1 MSQTR
6 SYPIPCP
13 QCGAQGAA
21 ELHESVNVAEHPEL
35 REDLMADRLNR
46 VRCHDCGFEF
56 RVDKPLLYHD
66 PAHRLLLWWMPAG
79 REQPDRARDEVARM
93 QERLAEA
100 LGGESVPELQL
111 VYERSELIERIFLV
125 EAGLDPRLIE
135 YVKYI
140 IYSNNA
146 ARIDPARKRLLFNA
160 QDSTGDVLCFVVQD
174 VESRKLNSVLQY
186 HRDAYA
192 GVKEMFDGA
201 RAEGL
206 RELFPGPYYSARA
219 LAME

>member
-1 MSQTR
+1 MSQTH

-13 QCGAQGAA
+13 ECGAPGVADLYEA
-21 ELHESVNVAEHPEL
+21 VNVAEHPEL
-35 REDLMADRLNR
+35 RENLMADRLNR
-46 VRCHDCGFEF
+46 IRCHNCGFEF

-66 PAHRLLLWWMPAG
+66 PAHRLLLWWIPAD
-79 REQPDRARDEVARM
+79 REQSEQAREEVARM
-93 QERLAEA
+93 QERLAQA
-100 LGGESVPELQL
+100 LGGSSVPELQL
-111 VYERSELIERIFLV
+111 VHERSELIERIFLV

-135 YVKYI
+135 YIKYL

-146 ARIDPARKRLLFNA
+146 SALDPARQRLLFNA
-160 QDSTGDVLCFVVQD
+160 QDSTADALCFVVQD
-174 VESRKLNSVLQY
+174 VESRKLGGMMRY
-186 HRDAYA
+186 HRDTYT

-206 RELFPGPYYSARA
+206 RELFPGPYFSARS

>member
-1 MSQTR
+1 MSQRR

-13 QCGAQGAA
+13 KCGTSGMI
-21 ELHESVNVAEHPEL
+21 ELYESVNIREEPAL
-35 REDLMADRLNR
+35 REELMADRLNR

-79 REQPDRARDEVARM
+79 REHPGQTMDEVARM
-93 QERLAEA
+93 QERLATTV
-100 LGGESVPELQL
+100 GGDAMPELQL

-135 YVKYI
+135 YVKYLV
-140 IYSNNA
+140 YSNNQSK
-146 ARIDPARKRLLFNA
+146 IDPAKKRLLFNA
-160 QDSTGDVLCFVVQD
+160 QDSTDEVLCFVVQD
-174 VESRKLNSVLQY
+174 IESRKLNSVLHY

-192 GVKEMFDGA
+192 GVREMFDGA

-206 RELFPGPYYSARA
+206 RELFPGPYFSARA